1 MKLENESKIAKKM
14 KNKNIETKKP
24 NNYSNSMNKKDK
36 PLPWWVEFL
45 FVQIGL
51 PDKFLISILKTNKY
65 LRELVKNE
73 KKFLLKFLLFLLFLT
88 YLYPVV
94 KQSKNKLECE
104 AIAKSYI
111 LKNKKS
117 NKINKKNLRVV
128 STNFCNG
135 GNQIIE
141 IEDFK

>member
-14 KNKNIETKKP
+14 KNKNIETKKS

-51 PDKFLISILKTNKY
+51 PDKFLINILKTNKY
-65 LRELVKNE
+65 FRELVKNE
-73 KKFLLKFLLFLLFLT
+73 KKFLFKFLLFLLFLT

-94 KQSKNKLECE
+94 KQSKNKLNCE
-104 AIAKSYI
+104 AITKSYI
-111 LKNKKS
+111 LKNKNS
-117 NKINKKNLRVV
+117 NKFNKKQLGIF
-128 STNFCNG
+128 STSFCNG
-135 GNQIIE
+135 GHEIIE
-141 IEDFK
+141 IENFK

>member
-14 KNKNIETKKP
+14 KNKNIETKKS
-24 NNYSNSMNKKDK
+24 NNFGNSMNKKDK
-36 PLPWWVEFL
+36 PLPWWVELL

-51 PDKFLISILKTNKY
+51 PDKFLINILKTNKY

-73 KKFLLKFLLFLLFLT
+73 KKFLLKFLLFLLFLI
-88 YLYPVV
+88 YIYPVV

-104 AIAKSYI
+104 EIAKSYI

-117 NKINKKNLRVV
+117 NKINKKQLRIM

-141 IEDFK
+141 IDVFK

>member
-14 KNKNIETKKP
+14 KNKNIETKKS
-24 NNYSNSMNKKDK
+24 NNFGNSMNKKDK
-36 PLPWWVEFL
+36 PLPWWVELL

-51 PDKFLISILKTNKY
+51 PDKFLINILKTNKY

-104 AIAKSYI
+104 EIAKSYI

-117 NKINKKNLRVV
+117 NKINKKQLRVI